1 MKKKM
6 CCNLRIHVIF
16 ISIIYI
22 ILAGLEYWL
31 LEIALHEWCPYCFPS
46 NWNYVWNYLLCLYP
60 LVSGLMCL
68 VGAINN
74 NKCLLIPLMIGLCL
88 TILVCVILLIITI
101 YWRGL
106 GSSGGYH
113 NRRYS
118 KSKYAVESGA
128 ISIFLW
134 SSIYILVIVAKLYK
148 ETASV
153 IVARQ
158 GECIELS
165 ERVAVPVLR
174 VQLPP
179 ER

>member
-1 MKKKM
+1 M
-6 CCNLRIHVIF
+6 CCNFRIHVIV

-22 ILAGLEYWL
+22 ILTGLEYWI
-31 LEIALHEWCPYCFPS
+31 LEMEIVLHEWCPHCFPS
-46 NWNYVWNYLLCLYP
+46 NWHYVWNYLLCLYP

-74 NKCLLIPLMIGLCL
+74 NKCLLIPMMIGLCL

-106 GSSGGYH
+106 GSSGGDH

-148 ETASV
+148 ELASV

-158 GECIELS
+158 GESVELS

>member
-1 MKKKM
+1 M
-6 CCNLRIHVIF
+6 CCNLRIHVIV

-101 YWRGL
+101 YWRGIARI
-106 GSSGGYH
+106 Y
-113 NRRYS
+113 Y

>member
-1 MKKKM
+1 M
-6 CCNLRIHVIF
+6 CCNFRIHVIV
-16 ISIIYI
+16 ISVIYI
-22 ILAGLEYWL
+22 ILAGPQYWFMEIL
-31 LEIALHEWCPYCFPS
+31 LDEWCPYCFSS
-46 NWNYVWNYLLCLYP
+46 NWNYVWYYLIFLYP

-88 TILVCVILLIITI
+88 TILACVILLIITI

-106 GSSGGYH
+106 GSSGVHRGR
-113 NRRYS
+113 NYS
-118 KSKYAVESGA
+118 KTEYAVQSGV

-148 ETASV
+148 ELASV
-153 IVARQ
+153 VVARQ
-158 GECIELS
+158 DDWVELP
-165 ERVAVPVLR
+165 ERVTVPVLR